1 MKLSSQMQFD
11 PASSVVI
18 VDAEVRA
25 AHSTITTLAVDT
37 GSSYVVIS
45 WRLIN
50 ALGIKIDPKRI
61 LQITT
66 ATTVETVPEVTI
78 PEVRVIGKS
87 VKNVEAIVKD
97 LPSESHVDGLLGLS
111 FLRHFK
117 LEIDF
122 KKGMLSLE

>member
-18 VDAEVRA
+18 IDAEVKA
-25 AHSTITTLAVDT
+25 AHSTITRLAVDT

-66 ATTVETVPEVTI
+66 ATTVETVPQVTI
-78 PEVRVIGKS
+78 PEVKVIGKS
-87 VKNVEAIVKD
+87 VRNVEGIVKD
-97 LPSESHVDGLLGLS
+97 LPPESHVDGLLGLS
-111 FLRHFK
+111 FLRNFK
-117 LEIDF
+117 LTIDF
-122 KKGMLSLE
+122 KKGLLSLE

>member
-18 VDAEVRA
+18 VDSEVRS

-37 GSSYVVIS
+37 GSSSVVIS

-50 ALGIKIDPKRI
+50 ALGIKIDQKRI

-66 ATTVETVPEVTI
+66 ATTVETVPQVTI